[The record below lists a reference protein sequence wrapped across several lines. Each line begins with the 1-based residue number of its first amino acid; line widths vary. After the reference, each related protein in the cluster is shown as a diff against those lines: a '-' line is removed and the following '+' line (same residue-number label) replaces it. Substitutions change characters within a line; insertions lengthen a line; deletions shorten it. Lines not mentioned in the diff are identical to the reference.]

1 MRSETRRLV
10 LALALSLALPFA
22 AGCSQK
28 QPTSSPEPKASEAPA
43 AEEEPD
49 KDRKKDPEAELQELQ
64 NEGATE
70 STTDSTATPATGNK
84 IGAAGIGFVTVPDSW
99 KEFHDVDGNSSIQW
113 CDGTPY
119 TVISLNTVDTSGLSD
134 EQRAEFDAE
143 DAANSI
149 WQRMLD
155 DGVSEDAIQGAR
167 VKLAGRDALQVYGLY
182 PDGSYLVCWLATDD
196 AGTIRYVAAEGTENT
211 IMDAVNIVQD
221 TYEY

>member
-1 MRSETRRLV
+1 MRSETRRLA

-28 QPTSSPEPKASEAPA
+28 QPTSTPEPKASEAPA

-119 TVISLNTVDTSGLSD
+119 TIISLNTFDMSSVPED
-134 EQRAEFDAE
+134 QRADFGLAGGLGLE
-143 DAANSI
+143 
-149 WQRMLD
+149 W
-155 DGVSEDAIQGAR
+155 
-167 VKLAGRDALQVYGLY
+167 KLAEHWAMHVEARCYYSFISTVKQYMDIKDYRYNTTIGLQAGF
-182 PDGSYLVCWLATDD
+182 SY
-196 AGTIRYVAAEGTENT
+196 IF
-211 IMDAVNIVQD
+211 
-221 TYEY
+221 